1 MKVDSSSW
9 RDPNDSDQVA
19 QLYVVK
25 NNRVLILQRA
35 NWMAWAPKQW
45 ALPGGHIEIDES
57 YQKGAI
63 RELKEE
69 TGLKVNNIEHIFSED
84 HLHYY
89 IVTDFEGEVVL
100 NEEHTHWLWL
110 REDQLGHYD
119 IVPVV
124 KKKIEKLFNILR

>member
-19 QLYVVK
+19 QVYVIK
-25 NNRVLILQRA
+25 DDRVLILLRSD
-35 NWMAWAPKQW
+35 WMAWAPKQW
-45 ALPGGHIEIDES
+45 ALPGGHIEIGEDFE
-57 YQKGAI
+57 KGAM

-69 TGLKVNNIEHIFSED
+69 TQLDATSIEHFESDE

-89 IVTDFEGEVVL
+89 IVREFEGKISL
-100 NEEHTHWLWL
+100 NDEHTGWFWA
-110 REDQLGHYD
+110 RKEDLDHYD

-124 KKKIEKLFNILR
+124 KKKIEKLFNTLR